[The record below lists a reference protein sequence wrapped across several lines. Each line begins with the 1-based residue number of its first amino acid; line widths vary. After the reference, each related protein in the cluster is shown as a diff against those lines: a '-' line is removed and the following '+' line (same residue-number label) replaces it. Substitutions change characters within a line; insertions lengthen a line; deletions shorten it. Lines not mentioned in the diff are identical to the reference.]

1 MTEPLLTVEELKV
14 YFNKK
19 SNLFSRGPKG
29 EIKAVDRISLEIQP
43 NEIHGLV
50 GESGSGKSTLGR
62 AIMGLNPVT
71 GGEIRFKGRNIMD
84 KSYRSDPK
92 ERLKIQMIFQDPNSS
107 LNPNMKIKEILAE
120 PILINR
126 ILPKREI
133 PDRLAELMDTVDLP
147 EKFLE
152 RYPHQLSGGQRQ
164 RIAVARALATKPEL
178 IVADEPTSALD
189 VSVQAQLLNLLMDL
203 KRIEGLSILFISHNL
218 SVVRYISDRIS
229 VMQQGE
235 VLETGTAEE
244 LFSRPNHPYTK
255 KLISTIPQ
263 IDQPKKMR
271 MTI

>member
-1 MTEPLLTVEELKV
+1 MMTEPLLAVNDLKV

-19 SNLFSRGPKG
+19 SNIFSKGQKG
-29 EIKAVDRISLEIQP
+29 EIKAVDDISLTIQP

-62 AIMGLNPVT
+62 AIMGLNHVT
-71 GGEIRFKGRNIMD
+71 DGQILFKGQDIKHRDYYGN
-84 KSYRSDPK
+84 PK

-107 LNPNMKIKEILAE
+107 LNPNMKIREILSE
-120 PILINR
+120 PILINKL
-126 ILPKREI
+126 LPKKDVPE
-133 PDRLAELMDTVDLP
+133 RLAELMETVDLP
-147 EKFLE
+147 GHFLD

-189 VSVQAQLLNLLMDL
+189 VSVQAQLLNLLVDL
-203 KRIEGLSILFISHNL
+203 KRVEGLSILFISHNL

-229 VMQQGE
+229 VMQHGK

-244 LFSRPNHPYTK
+244 LFVRPKHGYTQQ
-255 KLISTIPQ
+255 LINTIPQ
-263 IDQPKKMR
+263 IRQPKMR